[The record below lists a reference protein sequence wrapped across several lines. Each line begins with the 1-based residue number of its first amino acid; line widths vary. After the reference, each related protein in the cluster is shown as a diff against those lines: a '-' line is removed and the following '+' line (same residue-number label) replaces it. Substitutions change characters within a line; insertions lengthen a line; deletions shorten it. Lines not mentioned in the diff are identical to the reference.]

1 MIPTTP
7 VRQPGP
13 PGRGG
18 PRSALATLVE
28 LHQRRPATGTRRCN
42 RPASPRSTTRCPAG
56 SARVS
61 WSSSAASRAWARP
74 PPACS
79 GRARWPGA
87 ASSRCTR
94 FDHDPATLVAAPG
107 LRAARGGAGRPAPGQ
122 PVVRGAAGPPRRRGG
137 GGTDPARGAR
147 LGPAARAGQQRIA
160 AYGDR
165 LVLYPAS
172 TTRTDVA
179 ALSDEVSRFA
189 GESYVLFVDYVQ
201 KVPAAAMSSA
211 HVSENDRI
219 GRVVAAL
226 KEVALEQRAAVVA
239 VSAAGE
245 QGLTARRLH
254 LHHLRG
260 RRAWPTRPTP
270 SSCSTRSSTS
280 CRRPTW
286 RTRRSG
292 STSSAGGCFSVEK
305 NRNGPSGVDVEF
317 AKEFDSS
324 RFDPHEGLGDGAA
337 VARAGR
343 RGLTPG
349 VPVST
354 PTAASTSSSWPTT
367 PVTKARTRRSGPT
380 PGRTAS
386 VDE

>member
-28 LHQRRPATGTRRCN
+28 LHQRRAGDRHQAVQPTGFTPLDDALSGGV
-42 RPASPRSTTRCPAG
+42 RPGELVLVGGKPGVGKTTACLQ
-56 SARVS
+56 
-61 WSSSAASRAWARP
+61 WARTMARRGVVSVY
-74 PPACS
+74 AC
-79 GRARWPGA
+79 
-87 ASSRCTR
+87 
-94 FDHDPATLVAAPG
+94 FDHDPATLVARLLACELREAALADQRLDG
-107 LRAARGGAGRPAPGQ
+107 LSFEELQGRLGD
-122 PVVRGAAGPPRRRGG
+122 VAAGALTLREALDS
-137 GGTDPARGAR
+137 DPL
-147 LGPAARAGQQRIA
+147 LGRAQQRIA

-260 RRAWPTRPTP
+260 AARLAYEADAVVLLNEKLDVVSPSHVAYSTLRLDQLGRRVV
-270 SSCSTRSSTS
+270 
-280 CRRPTW
+280 
-286 RTRRSG
+286 
-292 STSSAGGCFSVEK
+292 FSVEK

-324 RFDPHEGLGDGAA
+324 RFDPQGAWVTEPLWHELGAE
-337 VARAGR
+337 
-343 RGLTPG
+343 
-349 VPVST
+349 S
-354 PTAASTSSSWPTT
+354 
-367 PVTKARTRRSGPT
+367 
-380 PGRTAS
+380 
-386 VDE
+386 